1 MKIKTL
7 VIKALDFTMNG
18 TRIKLGRAD
27 SDVSVIM
34 TSVIHDSNRHQNLF
48 ELLTNATAELMAYD
62 WKVANQIKRLGR
74 DGFKERYV
82 VKLEDFSIVGD
93 DVRDYVD
100 ILLSFGHQEE
110 KSGIPALVDYIQE
123 HPELLVEET
132 NFISMLINDMY
143 DNVRAWDPEK
153 QGQSNCSSRAWGTE
167 FNLRV
172 SHAVG
177 NYFVEGYVGG
187 LKVRLFKTAS
197 GVQLYC
203 VPMDSG
209 EGFGDRCDYTFPSS
223 KKDLLLAWFKEVC
236 KESKR

>member
-18 TRIKLGRAD
+18 IRIKLGRAD

-34 TSVIHDSNRHQNLF
+34 TSVIHDSNRDRYLF
-48 ELLTNATAELMAYD
+48 ELLINATAELLADD
-62 WKVANQIKRLGR
+62 WKVANQIKRLSR
-74 DGFKERYV
+74 DGFKERYAITV
-82 VKLEDFSIVGD
+82 EDRAGFGV
-93 DVRDYVD
+93 DVRDYIN
-100 ILLSFGHQEE
+100 ILLGFGHQEE
-110 KSGIPALVDYIQE
+110 KSGIPGLVDYIQE

-143 DNVRAWDPEK
+143 DNVRTWDPEK

-187 LKVRLFKTAS
+187 LKIRMFKTAS

-203 VPMDSG
+203 VPIDTG
-209 EGFGDRCDYTFPSS
+209 EAFGDRCDYTFPSS